1 MTDRSRLV
9 PMVEGLEKAHVL
21 VIGDAMLDR
30 FVTGSVDR
38 ISPEAPIP
46 VLRVAHES
54 VMPGGA
60 GNVVRNLA
68 ALGAKVTFI
77 AVVGDDTPGKELC
90 DALAKEPGVAT
101 VAVTDAGRPTTIKV
115 RYVAANQQILRADW
129 EANGALS
136 DGTGNAILSAAA
148 DAVAACDA
156 VVLSDYDKGV
166 LGDGRAAALIDLAKG
181 AGKPVIV
188 DPKSDDFGRYRGATL
203 ITPNKKE
210 MSLAAGTPLT
220 SDDDFADAAKR
231 VIAAHDLGG
240 LLVTRSAEGMSL
252 IGADGGFHHLAAETR
267 EVFDVSGAG
276 DTVVA
281 AVAAMIGAGHAPT
294 DAAAVANVAAGI
306 VVGKVG
312 TAVARTAEIVAALH
326 HSDITEAE
334 AKVLTDGQAADR
346 VQQWQ
351 RRGLTVGFTNGCFD
365 LLHPGHISLLQQ
377 ARAAC
382 DRLIVAI
389 NSDASVK
396 RLKGDD
402 RPVQSEAARSTIM
415 ASLGMVDAVV
425 IFGEDTPLELIQ
437 ALRPN
442 VLVKG
447 ADYTVET
454 VVGGD
459 LVIGWGGRVV
469 LADLKDGFSTTSTIA
484 RMGGK
489 PD

>member
-9 PMVEGLEKAHVL
+9 PMVEGLAETHVL

-46 VLRVAHES
+46 VLHVGHES

-60 GNVVRNLA
+60 GNVVRNLS
-68 ALGAKVTFI
+68 ALGAKVTFV
-77 AVVGDDTPGKELC
+77 AVVGDDAPGKELC
-90 DALAKEPGVAT
+90 DALAREPGVST
-101 VAVTDAGRPTTIKV
+101 VAVTDADRPTTIKV
-115 RYVAANQQILRADW
+115 RYVAGNQQILRADW
-129 EANGALS
+129 EAKGTLS
-136 DGTGNAILSAAA
+136 LATGDAIIAAA
-148 DAVAACDA
+148 TDAVTACDA

-166 LGDGRAAALIDLAKG
+166 LGDGRAAELIDLAKK

-210 MSLAAGTPLT
+210 MSR
-220 SDDDFADAAKR
+220 AAKTDLKTDED
-231 VIAAHDLGG
+231 IAAAANASIDAHDLGG

-252 IGADGGFHHLAAETR
+252 ISAKGGLHHLKAETR

-281 AVAAMIGAGHAPT
+281 AVAAMIGAGHKSE

-312 TAVARTAEIVAALH
+312 TAVARTGEIVAALH

-334 AKVLTDGQAADR
+334 AKVLTSDQAADR

-351 RRGLTVGFTNGCFD
+351 RRGLSVGFTNGCFD

-389 NSDASVK
+389 NSDESVK
-396 RLKGDD
+396 RLKGED

-442 VLVKG
+442 VLIKG

-469 LADLKDGFSTTSTIA
+469 LADLKDGFSTTSTIK
-484 RMGGK
+484 RMNESSE
-489 PD
+489 